1 MITVIYAHKAGQG
14 VTTIAAALATL
25 TARTGKRTLLIDT
38 GTDLPAVLGISEPNR
53 PGLADYLTDNT
64 ITLADIVTPVGE
76 NLDLITRGDT
86 APAFTASTYGLLT
99 GGLDHYDT
107 VIIDSAPNATQW
119 VRNADT
125 RILVTRPC
133 YLALRHATGQ
143 RRPTH
148 LVVITEPGR
157 ALNPTDI
164 ETVTA
169 TPITATIPHDP
180 AIARA
185 VDAGTLNHQ
194 PPRSLTR
201 ALAPLVAAITAGTV
215 TR

>member
-14 VTTIAAALATL
+14 VTTIAATLATL

-86 APAFTASTYGLLT
+86 APTLNASTYGLLT

-107 VIIDSAPNATQW
+107 VIIDAAPDATQW
-119 VRNADT
+119 VRHADT
-125 RILVTRPC
+125 RVLVTRPC
-133 YLALRHATGQ
+133 YLALRHATGR

-157 ALNPTDI
+157 ALNTADI
-164 ETVTA
+164 EAVTA
-169 TPITATIPHDP
+169 TPITATVPHDP

-185 VDAGTLNHQ
+185 VDSGTLTTG
-194 PPRSLTR
+194 PPRRITR
-201 ALAPLVAAITAGTV
+201 ALAPLAAAIATGTV